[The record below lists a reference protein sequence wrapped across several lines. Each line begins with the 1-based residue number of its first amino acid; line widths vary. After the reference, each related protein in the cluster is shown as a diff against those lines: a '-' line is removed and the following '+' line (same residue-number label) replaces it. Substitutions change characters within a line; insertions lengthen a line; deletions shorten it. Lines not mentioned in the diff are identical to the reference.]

1 VLRINILKSY
11 LGLRERASHDD
22 YASVWE
28 TMIKSANHFLR
39 SCAAYFTSPTRSAS
53 STLPLVMA
61 TEWSQLFD
69 LFPWL
74 LAVLQERDE

>member
-28 TMIKSANHFLR
+28 TMIKSTNHFL
-39 SCAAYFTSPTRSAS
+39 
-53 STLPLVMA
+53 PLLRGLFHFA
-61 TEWSQLFD
+61 DALGLLNIALGDGDWSQLFD

-74 LAVLQERDE
+74 LAVLQELDE